1 MAEEAVLFS
10 WALLNVSGLD
20 NMSFFSS
27 WIKAIF
33 IIGLAFPLYSEKTEE
48 ILISVIGVV
57 VADSASTAH
66 SYGSYYNPILPW
78 ILQPISLHNQ
88 GFKFLDEQTNPSVVH
103 KMYYRLLE
111 NFSTLRAYQ

>member
-1 MAEEAVLFS
+1 MEKHLVQYSNNFKYLKKFFF
-10 WALLNVSGLD
+10 
-20 NMSFFSS
+20 SFF
-27 WIKAIF
+27 F
-33 IIGLAFPLYSEKTEE
+33 FTEKTEE

-111 NFSTLRAYQ
+111 NFSTLRAYQWKISIFNFRLYNDG